1 MISLLFYELF
11 EIIQREKILEH
22 DFKSQFLDIVITKV
36 VSKFSWISERVR
48 WIKIALKIVILS
60 ERVTHNS
67 RWFTT

>member
-1 MISLLFYELF
+1 MILQNDNYDATNLNFGHK
-11 EIIQREKILEH
+11 KIVYW
-22 DFKSQFLDIVITKV
+22 SPIKV

-48 WIKIALKIVILS
+48 WIKIALKILILS